1 MVDSMRIRHR
11 LRSPVRLIAALLLVA
26 LSATACG
33 DGATGPGP
41 VAVLDLTQPWQ
52 SASAA
57 SLGLD
62 AAKLDAA
69 VAQAEAIPRFRSLLV
84 VRDGRLVLERYFG
97 GMGAND
103 LADIR
108 SGTKSVVSTLV
119 GIALA
124 EGYLSGL
131 DQTLSQLLPR
141 SVAVLRPDEEGI
153 TVRDLL
159 TMTGGWDW
167 DESTVAGYND
177 WVTSSDHVQYL
188 LNRPL
193 ADPPGAI
200 FGYNS
205 AAVHLLGVILEQVT
219 GMSLPVFADQV
230 LFGPIGIS
238 SRAWEHFPEGT
249 VNGGSGL
256 DLRPRDL
263 ARIGQLF
270 LQDGVSGDRLVLDT
284 DWIAQATHAHFPW
297 TSDAG
302 PTHVS
307 YGYLWWI
314 DLENDAYFAWG
325 YRGQYIYVAP
335 ARRLVVVATTAWR
348 AIDGQ
353 SAPSDLDRQSL
364 DVIANGVLPAVPVE

>member
-1 MVDSMRIRHR
+1 MSRRRH
-11 LRSPVRLIAALLLVA
+11 LGLPLVLVGA
-26 LSATACG
+26 VLATACG
-33 DGATGPGP
+33 DAATGPGP
-41 VAVLDLTQPWQ
+41 ADTLDLTQPWQ
-52 SASAA
+52 SAEPV
-57 SLGLD
+57 SLGAD

-69 VAQAEAIPRFRSLLV
+69 AAQAAAVPRFRSLLV

-97 GMGAND
+97 GAGPDD

-119 GIALA
+119 GIAL
-124 EGYLSGL
+124 EDGYLSSL
-131 DQTLSQLLPR
+131 DQTLLQLLPA

-153 TVRDLL
+153 TIRDLL

-193 ADPPGAI
+193 ADPPGTV
-200 FGYNS
+200 FTYNS
-205 AAVHLLGVILEQVT
+205 AAVHLLGVILEQAT
-219 GMSLPVFADQV
+219 GMSLPTFADQA
-230 LFGPIGIS
+230 LFAPIGIS
-238 SRAWEHFPEGT
+238 SRAWEPFPEGT

-270 LQDGVSGDRLVLDT
+270 LQDGVSGDRRVVAV
-284 DWIAQATHAHFPW
+284 DWIAEATRAHFPW
-297 TSDAG
+297 TSDG
-302 PTHVS
+302 GSTHLS
-307 YGYLWWI
+307 YGYLWWT
-314 DLENDAYFAWG
+314 DADNDAYFAWG

-335 ARRLVVVATTAWR
+335 ARRLVVVATTAWW

-353 SAPSDLDRQSL
+353 SAPSDLDRQAL
-364 DVIANGVLPAVPVE
+364 AVIVNGVLPAVPVE